1 MPPGAAF
8 APSSGSATGSAPV
21 AVALGGA
28 GSGEPSGFCDL
39 PPSCRE
45 AGAVTTSS
53 LASQFAMSSR
63 AASVLAARLILFDR
77 FFGL

>member
-8 APSSGSATGSAPV
+8 APSSGLATGSAPV
-21 AVALGGA
+21 AVALGA